1 MTVEGCQP
9 HRRAAGLT
17 LHGGRPRQRASRT
30 KGQSSLGRKRHAQ
43 NVDFGSASLTG
54 TTSSPALIC
63 AVRASILALVS
74 AGILSSNRSEEPTSE
89 LQSLIRI
96 SYAVFRLKKTNINT
110 IKYN

>member
-1 MTVEGCQP
+1 MTVECGQP
-9 HRRAAGLT
+9 PRRAAGLT

-74 AGILSSNRSEEPTSE
+74 AGIFSPNSVKGDTQGVGRGAG
-89 LQSLIRI
+89 RG
-96 SYAVFRLKKTNINT
+96 RR
-110 IKYN
+110 

>member
-1 MTVEGCQP
+1 MTVECGQP
-9 HRRAAGLT
+9 PRRAAGLT

-74 AGILSSNRSEEPTSE
+74 AGILSSNSYQGDSEAPPAFIIVPS
-89 LQSLIRI
+89 R
-96 SYAVFRLKKTNINT
+96 
-110 IKYN
+110 